1 LKAKSDINIQPSQLD
16 LWGNKNDFHWREF
29 KVARE
34 YVRSLKLKDPAGW
47 EELISKRKL
56 HGTNIPSNPDT
67 VYKNHGWKDWD
78 DWLGTGRKQTAD
90 KKPASGLFNTESRDD
105 LWIAA
110 AESKWLNFFEACKKV
125 REYGFEY
132 REEWELFI
140 SGKFP
145 RREALPDNIPGNP
158 EQVYRH
164 VGWKDWKDWLVH
176 PDKRTDYTEFNK
188 ARDFVRSNRIN
199 GKKAWQDFLIDNN
212 ELTGDYHM
220 TLPERPHLEYRD
232 SEWISWEDW
241 LGSEIPYRDF
251 KSTRKFIHSL
261 KLRERKDWDYF
272 CRGKLPHK
280 PARTENIYAFPE
292 IAYRN
297 NGWNGWEDW
306 LGSGMNQK
314 EKDDTTALHEVM
326 IECKC
331 KGRIKNCTVCDG
343 KGYYTRNI

>member
-1 LKAKSDINIQPSQLD
+1 MKAKSDINIQPAQLD
-16 LWGNKNDFHWREF
+16 LWGNKNDSHWKEF

-67 VYKNHGWKDWD
+67 VYKNHGWKAWD
-78 DWLGTGRKQTAD
+78 DWLGTGRKQTD
-90 KKPASGLFNTESRDD
+90 GKMPASGLFGTESRDD
-105 LWIAA
+105 LWTAPD
-110 AESKWLNFFEACKKV
+110 ESKWMNFFEACKKV

-140 SGKFP
+140 SGKFS

-164 VGWKDWKDWLVH
+164 VGWKDW
-176 PDKRTDYTEFNK
+176 
-188 ARDFVRSNRIN
+188 
-199 GKKAWQDFLIDNN
+199 
-212 ELTGDYHM
+212 
-220 TLPERPHLEYRD
+220 
-232 SEWISWEDW
+232 

-261 KLRERKDWDYF
+261 KLKNRKDWDYF
-272 CRGKLPHK
+272 FRGKLPHK

-306 LGSGMNQK
+306 LGSGMDQK

-331 KGRIKNCTVCDG
+331 KGRIPHCTVCDG